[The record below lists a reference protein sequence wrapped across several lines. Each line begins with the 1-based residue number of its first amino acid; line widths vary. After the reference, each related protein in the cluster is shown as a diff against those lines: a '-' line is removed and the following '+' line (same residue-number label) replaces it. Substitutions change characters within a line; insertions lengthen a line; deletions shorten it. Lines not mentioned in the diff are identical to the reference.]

1 MMKKFFVSLLIML
14 SITTVASAQPSKQIE
29 VFDIEKEQVV
39 KSIPSSKEIQQE
51 AKSFINEVTNIYK
64 KFDPIPK
71 RGYMVKVP
79 LEPIYKVENQWFNDF
94 VNQVIIIFPENED
107 PYLLLFN
114 EKNSP
119 IFLTFKGS
127 TDKFLE
133 KINFNPSHSE

>member
-1 MMKKFFVSLLIML
+1 MNKKILASLLIVL
-14 SITTVASAQPSKQIE
+14 AIATSANAQTNNKIE
-29 VFDIEKEQVV
+29 VFHIENEQVI
-39 KSIPSSKEIQQE
+39 KIIPSNEEIQQE
-51 AKSFINEVTNIYK
+51 AKSFIDGVTNIHK
-64 KFDPIPK
+64 KFDPIPN

-79 LEPIYKVENQWFNDF
+79 LEPSYKVENQWFNDF
-94 VNQVIIIFPENED
+94 VDQVIIIFPDNED